1 MVEDWWF
8 MILQCSIL
16 LVFAPCGCFGC
27 KQPWRQKSDGTG
39 TLEVLPFSL
48 SSSQSRHPLIPGLP
62 RQVSA
67 FDVGND
73 SYPRYFS
80 PIQIPSSRLFRALQE
95 WERTLCL
102 RSEQFA
108 SFIERKRTNN
118 GTLDIES
125 VIARSRQLKI
135 RFHTW
140 WNCPVVNGRV
150 KRSLTILIL
159 LFIFK

>member
-1 MVEDWWF
+1 MDEHFFTIQHFDSLRPMWLF
-8 MILQCSIL
+8 EGKP
-16 LVFAPCGCFGC
+16 AH
-27 KQPWRQKSDGTG
+27 RQEYDSTG
-39 TLEVLPFSL
+39 TLEVLPFSA
-48 SSSQSRHPLIPGLP
+48 SPSGRPLIPGLP

-80 PIQIPSSRLFRALQE
+80 PIQIPSSRLFRLLQE
-95 WERTLCL
+95 WECTLCL

-125 VIARSRQLKI
+125 VIARSRQPKI

-140 WNCPVVNGRV
+140 WNCPVVNCSV
-150 KRSLTILIL
+150 KLSLTIRIL
-159 LFIFK
+159 LFHFPRT